1 MTPGNYVEFGRRG
14 RVSVVAASY
23 NVQLVTRPGPAAA
36 IATADFRQ

>member
-23 NVQLVTRPGPAAA
+23 NMQLVTRPAAA